1 MKGLFKRV
9 CAGKI
14 SRIPK
19 NYSPELWNIL
29 KLMLNINPK
38 VRPDC

>member
-14 SRIPK
+14 SRISK
-19 NYSPELWNIL
+19 NYSPELWTIV
-29 KLMLNINPK
+29 K
-38 VRPDC
+38 